1 MKIDIL
7 LFQLAVVFL
16 PGLIWAQLD
25 ASYAMKEKPGP
36 AEFLIRAFMFGL
48 VTYVG
53 VYCWYEIGGYSF
65 SLLETSDSE
74 SNIFLSKEFIDEISI
89 SVPLS
94 FILAVSWIYAATY
107 KWLTR
112 FLQIIRA
119 TRKYGDEDVWD
130 LAFNSPKMGSEYVHV
145 RDFDKG
151 IVYAGW
157 VEAFSETGK
166 LRELLLSDA
175 LIYDDSGEEDD
186 DSGEE
191 TEIRLLYIARDKTDI
206 HIEFPSTSPSGT
218 GKDGSIRERWHKGV
232 RKWKRILR
240 IP

>member
-7 LFQLAVVFL
+7 VFQLAIIFL

-25 ASYAMKEKPGP
+25 ARYAMKEKSGP
-36 AEFLIRAFMFGL
+36 AEFFIRAFIFGL

-53 VYCWYEIGGYSF
+53 VYCLYGLLGCNF
-65 SLLETSDSE
+65 SLLEINYSDTRK
-74 SNIFLSKEFIDEISI
+74 FLSKEFIDEIII
-89 SVPLS
+89 SVPFS
-94 FILAVSWIYAATY
+94 FVLAVIWIYAATY

-112 FLQIIRA
+112 FLHLIRA

-130 LAFNSPKMGSEYVHV
+130 LTFSSSVVKPDYVHV

-175 LIYDDSGEEDD
+175 LIYDDSGEETTI
-186 DSGEE
+186 EE
-191 TEIRLLYIARDKTDI
+191 TTIRFLYIARDKTYI
-206 HIEFPSTSPSGT
+206 HIEFPSASPSGT
-218 GKDGSIRERWHKGV
+218 GKDGIKE
-232 RKWKRILR
+232 
-240 IP
+240 

>member
-1 MKIDIL
+1 MKIDLL
-7 LFQLAVVFL
+7 LFQLAIVFL

-53 VYCWYEIGGYSF
+53 VYCGYEVLGYSF
-65 SLLETSDSE
+65 SLLETGDSD

-89 SVPLS
+89 SIPFS
-94 FILAVSWIYAATY
+94 FILAVIWIYAATY

-112 FLQIIRA
+112 LLHKIRA

-130 LAFNSPKMGSEYVHV
+130 LAFNSPEMSSEYVHV
-145 RDFDKG
+145 RDFDKN
-151 IVYAGW
+151 ITYAGW
-157 VEAFSETGK
+157 VSAFSDTGK

-175 LIYDDSGEEDD
+175 LIYDDSGEE
-186 DSGEE
+186 
-191 TEIRLLYIARDKTDI
+191 TKIRLLYIARDKTDI
-206 HIEFPSTSPSGT
+206 HIEFPDASP
-218 GKDGSIRERWHKGV
+218 
-232 RKWKRILR
+232 
-240 IP
+240 

>member
-1 MKIDIL
+1 MKIDML
-7 LFQLAVVFL
+7 LFQLAIVFL

-25 ASYAMKEKPGP
+25 ASYAMKERPSP

-53 VYCWYEIGGYSF
+53 VYCWYEAWGYSF
-65 SLLETSDSE
+65 SLIGISDSD
-74 SNIFLSKEFIDEISI
+74 SKIFLSKEFIDEISI
-89 SVPLS
+89 SVPFS
-94 FILAVSWIYAATY
+94 FALAVIWIYAATY

-112 FLQIIRA
+112 FLHLIRA

-130 LAFNSPKMGSEYVHV
+130 LTFSSSVVKPDYVHV

-175 LIYDDSGEEDD
+175 LIYDDSGEETTI
-186 DSGEE
+186 EE
-191 TEIRLLYIARDKTDI
+191 TTIEETTIRFLYIARDKTDI
-206 HIEFPSTSPSGT
+206 HIEFPSASPSGT
-218 GKDGSIRERWHKGV
+218 GKDGIKE
-232 RKWKRILR
+232 
-240 IP
+240 